1 MCCNETGLLYHAPIV
16 RMGGLHPLHTVHAIH
31 LSSRGREL
39 VLMN

>member
-1 MCCNETGLLYHAPIV
+1 MCCNETSLLYYVPIV
-16 RMGGLHPLHTVHAIH
+16 PTGGPHPLHTVHAIR